1 MCWLQMKEEIVR
13 QLPGRES
20 TSVDRSSD
28 LLFIAGH
35 ACPDTHLLSNAMHS
49 EQSNQHDKQE
59 LSSLCDDEKIRMSL
73 CLLLKP
79 ADFAP
84 EY

>member
-1 MCWLQMKEEIVR
+1 MKEEIVW
-13 QLPGRES
+13 QLPGRGS

-28 LLFIAGH
+28 LLCIAGH
-35 ACPDTHLLSNAMHS
+35 VCPGTHLLFNAVHP
-49 EQSNQHDKQE
+49 EQSNQRDNQE
-59 LSSLCDDEKIRMSL
+59 LAPSCDDEKIRMSL
-73 CLLLKP
+73 CRLLKP